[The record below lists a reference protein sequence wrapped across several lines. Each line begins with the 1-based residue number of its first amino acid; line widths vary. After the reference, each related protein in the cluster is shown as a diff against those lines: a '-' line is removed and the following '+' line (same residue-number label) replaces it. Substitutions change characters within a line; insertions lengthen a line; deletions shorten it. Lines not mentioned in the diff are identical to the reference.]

1 MKMDYEKILESLNEN
16 KRLVMAQ
23 IPEDLAAKF
32 NDGEQML
39 ETNEEFASAVG
50 EFLSASIVA
59 TPHMVRQTVERL
71 ARFFANA
78 KLLGKAYFA
87 SMAVVDDFNAKFK
100 KASSPQ
106 FNAQTAQGAQ
116 KQDDGQPAHDAVI
129 ILRQALFRNF
139 FAMLPP
145 NRRERLIRFME
156 ERDLCDEVLAKE
168 LRTRINDKIDRDERK
183 TEAFMR
189 QVEKG
194 GMNCFLWLHQMIFD
208 FLNGIMESEER
219 NDEMKARFDAELKQ
233 RSESKTGPPQV
244 QASSVEAQKYS
255 LEMEQLKN
263 ENKRLELEV
272 GNLQNSLRTRDEFLA
287 VKLEAE
293 QAKFTASY
301 EQRISSLTAE
311 KLAVENSCAKL
322 AEEFARK
329 SKFSAHAFESF
340 LDTLP
345 KRYAA
350 SGYVMLRSIVNE
362 WDGDLQSIQAKERK
376 YASNLEPEPP
386 QKESSD
392 IGKILIWIVIALL
405 SLALVADIYFRTRQ
419 RPIQSAQTTESYAP
433 IDLSRLAGLDLSTME
448 ALDKAYDTLKP
459 KATIDEIRFLNA
471 RQQALM
477 KASRNVENLK

>member
-16 KRLVMAQ
+16 KRNVMAQ
-23 IPEDLAAKF
+23 VPEALAATF
-32 NDGEQML
+32 NEGEQML
-39 ETNEEFASAVG
+39 EANEEFASAVV
-50 EFLSASIVA
+50 EFLSANIVA
-59 TPHMVRQTVERL
+59 TPHMIRQAVERL
-71 ARFFANA
+71 ARFFVNA
-78 KLLGKAYFA
+78 KLLGHAYFV
-87 SMAVVDDFNAKFK
+87 SVAVVDDFKAKFK
-100 KASSPQ
+100 KAPPPQ
-106 FNAQTAQGAQ
+106 FNAQAA
-116 KQDDGQPAHDAVI
+116 KPDDGQPGHDAVI
-129 ILRQALFRNF
+129 ILRQSLFRNF
-139 FAMLPP
+139 FAMLPS

-156 ERDLCDEVLAKE
+156 ERDLCDDILAKE

-208 FLNGIMESEER
+208 FLNGIMEAEER
-219 NDEMKARFDAELKQ
+219 NDEMKARFDAERKQ
-233 RSESKTGPPQV
+233 RSESKTGPPQA
-244 QASSVEAQKYS
+244 QAPSAEAQKAA

-287 VKLEAE
+287 IKLEAE
-293 QAKFTASY
+293 QAKFTAGY

-311 KLAVENSCAKL
+311 KLAAENSAGKL
-322 AEEFARK
+322 AEEFVRK

-345 KRYAA
+345 KRYSA

-362 WDGDLQSIQAKERK
+362 WDGDLQSIQAKEQK
-376 YASNLEPEPP
+376 YAPNLEPELP
-386 QKESSD
+386 QKESPG
-392 IGKILIWIVIALL
+392 IGRILVWIVIALML
-405 SLALVADIYFRTRQ
+405 LALAADIYLKMRQ
-419 RPIQSAQTTESYAP
+419 RPIQPAQTRESYAP

-459 KATIDEIRFLNA
+459 NATIDEIRFLSA

-477 KASRNVENLK
+477 KASRNEENLK